1 MIKAY
6 IDVTLKKS
14 ILDPQGTAVKK
25 GLEKLSLYAEDVRI
39 GKHIEVLLKEDKIEA
54 AREKIDEMCRRL
66 LVNFEVETY
75 SVRFEV
81 IE

>member
-25 GLEKLSLYAEDVRI
+25 GLEKLGLHSEDVRI
-39 GKHIEVLLKEDKIEA
+39 GKHIEVVLNEDNVEVA
-54 AREKIDEMCRRL
+54 HEKIHEMCRKL
-66 LVNFEVETY
+66 LVNQEVEIYT
-75 SVRFEV
+75 VRFEV
-81 IE
+81 I

>member
-25 GLEKLSLYAEDVRI
+25 GLEKLSLNAEDVRI

>member
-25 GLEKLSLYAEDVRI
+25 GLEKLSLYTEDVRI

>member
-25 GLEKLSLYAEDVRI
+25 GLEKLDLHSEDVRI
-39 GKHIEVLLKEDKIEA
+39 GKHIEVVLNEDNVDV
-54 AREKIDEMCRRL
+54 AREKIDEMCKRL
-66 LVNFEVETY
+66 LVNQEVEIYT
-75 SVRFEV
+75 VRFEV
-81 IE
+81 I